1 MLMQTGGKCYGH
13 KKRQHV
19 DHKLMCSS
27 VNFSPSPVCSSTL
40 VPHFKAIMQTRI
52 HCQDHVCTG
61 PQISL
66 FEVIGICSYWLEE
79 AQNVTGWLEEHP
91 QV

>member
-1 MLMQTGGKCYGH
+1 MGTRKDSMWTT
-13 KKRQHV
+13 
-19 DHKLMCSS
+19 SS
-27 VNFSPSPVCSSTL
+27 CVRVSISPLPQYVPAHWL
-40 VPHFKAIMQTRI
+40 LPHFKAIMQTRI

-66 FEVIGICSYWLEE
+66 FEVNGICSYWLEQ